1 MRHSKTIVSDI
12 LSDLRTM
19 DEEIAS
25 TLLVGNQIEL
35 IHEAGSLYNRL
46 RELITKEYFMD
57 EEYEWIC
64 AVGNRW
70 NVICKSYEA
79 EVGASSGVDEGAAN
93 IKDLLD
99 DLFGDMRHRDDDSE
113 SI

>member
-19 DEEIAS
+19 DDTINA

-35 IHEAGSLYNRL
+35 IHEAGCLYNRL
-46 RELITKEYFMD
+46 RELITKEYFME

-64 AVGNRW
+64 ALGNRW
-70 NVICKSYEA
+70 NELCKTYAA
-79 EVGASSGVDEGAAN
+79 EVGESSGVNEGAAN

-99 DLFGDMRHRDDDSE
+99 DLFGDIRNREDDSE